1 MIKLRRRDFI
11 ALLASESTWTWAVG
25 AQVNAKP
32 RRIGFLTSAS
42 PPVSIEASY
51 LSGFTRGMRELGY
64 VEGHDFV
71 VEWRFADGRLE
82 RFAEFAADLVRLRVD
97 VLITGTPTAVPPV
110 REVTNT
116 IPVVMG
122 YSTDPVGNG
131 FIASLS
137 RPGGNIT
144 GLASS
149 QEDAAPKHLELL
161 LMTLPTLSRIGVL
174 VDPTSPNSHSV
185 VQNAQAAAEQVGV
198 VLVPSQARSV
208 QEIESA
214 FAMLRSQRVAAVMV
228 VTGSVSFF
236 NRERIAELALKN
248 RLASMFSLR
257 EFVAAGGL
265 ISYGES
271 LFDFFHRSAAYVDKI
286 FRGALPA
293 DLPVEQPTR
302 LFLAINQITAR
313 AIGVTVPPSL
323 LALADE
329 VIE

>member
-1 MIKLRRRDFI
+1 MRRRDVI
-11 ALLASESTWTWAVG
+11 ALLTSGSIWSRAVG
-25 AQVNAKP
+25 ARVNAKP

-42 PPVSIEASY
+42 PPASIEASY
-51 LSGFTRGMRELGY
+51 LSGFTQGMRELGY

-82 RFAEFAADLVRLRVD
+82 RFADFAAELVRLRVD
-97 VLITGTPTAVPPV
+97 VLVTGTPTAVPPV
-110 REVTNT
+110 RDVTNT
-116 IPVVMG
+116 IPIVMG

-149 QEDAAPKHLELL
+149 QEDAAPKQLELL
-161 LMTLPTLSRIGVL
+161 SMTIPTLSRVGLL
-174 VDPTSPNSHSV
+174 VDSSSPNSHSV

-198 VLVPSQARSV
+198 VLIPSEARSV

-214 FAMLRSQRVAAVMV
+214 FAMLSSQRVAAVMV
-228 VTGSVSFF
+228 VTGSVTFF

-265 ISYGES
+265 MSYGES
-271 LFDFFHRSAAYVDKI
+271 LFDFFRRSAAYVVKI
-286 FRGALPA
+286 FRGAQPA

-302 LFLAINQITAR
+302 LILAVNRNTAQ
-313 AIGVTVPPSL
+313 AIGVTIPPSL